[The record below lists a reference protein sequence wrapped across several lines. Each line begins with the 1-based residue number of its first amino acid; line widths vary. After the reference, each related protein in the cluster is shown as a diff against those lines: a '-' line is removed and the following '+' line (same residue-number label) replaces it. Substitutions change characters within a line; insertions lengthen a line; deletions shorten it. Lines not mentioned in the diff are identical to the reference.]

1 MGKCFGTIIDSNF
14 IFYLD
19 TDTIITDSSQSIKLR
34 LENERLTYEIN
45 RLKKLLQNSED
56 GAIGGV
62 YLSDSNS
69 ADGHSSIDDKSRIE
83 RLESELKKAKDQ
95 ITSKNSLMIVNVQT
109 YTRRKGN
116 RDLFLFNSNF
126 THFQSTS

>member
-1 MGKCFGTIIDSNF
+1 MSEFCINKDNLF
-14 IFYLD
+14 
-19 TDTIITDSSQSIKLR
+19 TDSSQSIKLR

-45 RLKKLLQNSED
+45 RLKKLLENSED

-69 ADGHSSIDDKSRIE
+69 ADANSTDDKSRIE

-95 ITSKNSLMIVNVQT
+95 ITSKKN
-109 YTRRKGN
+109 
-116 RDLFLFNSNF
+116 
-126 THFQSTS
+126 